1 MRLRRL
7 VQATKSLTTWGC
19 DVATRSGQQYHEFWG
34 SFATRADLPNVTGA
48 ATQKA
53 IVEIGDYAWVTD
65 ELTAFRCVVATLGA
79 AVWVVEPWN
88 DQRRGNLL
96 REDWISLAAAGN
108 NGWSVSNA
116 GGGSSSQI
124 NNATA
129 DASHDGI
136 LESDTGATATGR
148 STVYL
153 GTDGIV
159 TPAAGG
165 LILAEAA
172 ARFPT
177 LSTVA
182 EEYVSRFLFGDSLV
196 AADHTD
202 GIYFE
207 YDRAA
212 SGDVWRCKTAAG
224 GVRTTTATAIAI
236 AAGTWYRLRALITSA
251 QVLFYVDD
259 VLVATHAT
267 NIPTGAQ
274 RYAPNLRIQKT
285 VGTTLRTHLVDYFQ
299 MRLVTAATR

>member
-1 MRLRRL
+1 
-7 VQATKSLTTWGC
+7 VS
-19 DVATRSGQQYHEFWG
+19 TRSGQEFHEFWG
-34 SFATRADLPNVTGA
+34 SFATRADLPNVLGA

-53 IVEIGDYAWVTD
+53 SLEIGDYAWVTD
-65 ELTAFRCVVATLGA
+65 ELGAFRCLDATLGA

-88 DQRRGNLL
+88 DQQRGDLL
-96 REDWISLAAAGN
+96 REDWISLGTAGVL
-108 NGWSVSNA
+108 GWSVSNA
-116 GGGSSSQI
+116 GAGASSQI

-136 LESDTGATATGR
+136 VESDTGTTATGR
-148 STVYL
+148 STLYL

-165 LILAEAA
+165 LIVAGATV
-172 ARFPT
+172 RFPV
-177 LSTVA
+177 LSTA
-182 EEYVSRFLFGDSLV
+182 AQEYVSRFLFGDSLV

-212 SGDVWRCKTAAG
+212 APAGDTWSCVTAAG
-224 GVRTTTATAIAI
+224 GVYTRTKVATAVV
-236 AAGTWYRLRALITSA
+236 AGTWYRLRVLLIVQAGAPTHQA
-251 QVLFYVDD
+251 LFYIDD
-259 VLVATHAT
+259 VLVATHTT

-285 VGTTLRTHLVDYFQ
+285 VGGTVRTHLVDYFQ
-299 MRLVTAATR
+299 MRIVTAATR

>member
-1 MRLRRL
+1 M
-7 VQATKSLTTWGC
+7 AS
-19 DVATRSGQQYHEFWG
+19 RSGQPFHEFYG
-34 SFATRADLPNVTGA
+34 SFSTRSDLPNVAGSP
-48 ATQKA
+48 TQRSSLQ
-53 IVEIGDYAWVTD
+53 VGDYAWVTQ
-65 ELTAFRCVVATLGA
+65 ELVAFRCLDATLGA

-96 REDWISLAAAGN
+96 REDWVSLGAAGN
-108 NGWSVSNA
+108 LGWSTA
-116 GGGSSSQI
+116 GVGAGTSSQI

-136 LESDTGATATGR
+136 LESDTGSTATGV
-148 STVYL
+148 SVAYL
-153 GTDGIV
+153 GVDGIV

-165 LILAEAA
+165 LIVAEAA
-172 ARFPT
+172 VRFPV
-177 LSTVA
+177 LSVA
-182 EEYVSRFLFGDSLV
+182 AQEYVSRFLLGDSLV

-207 YDRAA
+207 YDRSL

-224 GVRTTTATAIAI
+224 GVRTATATAAAI
-236 AAGTWYRLRALITSA
+236 AAGTWYRLRVLITST
-251 QVLFYVDD
+251 QVLFYVDGT
-259 VLVATHAT
+259 LVATHVT